1 MKVHGR
7 NQGMASFRRRNVG
20 TRSIRRESFFI
31 VPQFSTMSPALLRS
45 LLAWLFLLSAAVA
58 QTGDVRF
65 SQTLSADDRTA
76 AGLPRLSSDEVAVI
90 DALVRRDTGARAG
103 TAAADQAPATFSLRL
118 SADERRAAGLA
129 KLSAV
134 ELPKLDAF
142 IARHQSA
149 RLARSLLAPP
159 SYVTRPSRI
168 TPTETKK
175 GREIHGSYSLSFG
188 FGSGGYSEKSGSMVL
203 TLEDPER
210 GYSISVGYSETHT
223 KGGYIYRDPLHD
235 PLRDP
240 LRGGPM
246 DTVTPFR
253 P

>member
-1 MKVHGR
+1 
-7 NQGMASFRRRNVG
+7 
-20 TRSIRRESFFI
+20 
-31 VPQFSTMSPALLRS
+31 MSPALVRS
-45 LLAWLFLLSAAVA
+45 LVAWLLVLSAAVA

-65 SQTLSADDRTA
+65 SQTLSAEDRTA

-90 DALVRRDTGARAG
+90 DALVRRDTGTRAG
-103 TAAADQAPATFSLRL
+103 TAANDQASATFSQRL

-142 IARHQSA
+142 VARHQSA

-159 SYVTRPSRI
+159 SYVTRPSRV

-188 FGSGGYSEKSGSMVL
+188 FGSGGYSEKSGSMML

-223 KGGYIYRDPLHD
+223 KGGYIYRDPLYD

-246 DTVTPFR
+246 DTATPFR

>member
-1 MKVHGR
+1 
-7 NQGMASFRRRNVG
+7 
-20 TRSIRRESFFI
+20 
-31 VPQFSTMSPALLRS
+31 MSPAVLRR
-45 LLAWLFLLSAAVA
+45 LVAWLLVLAAAVA
-58 QTGDVRF
+58 QASDVRF
-65 SQTLSADDRTA
+65 SQALSAEDRTA
-76 AGLPRLSSDEVAVI
+76 AGLPRLTSDEVAVI
-90 DALVRRDTGARAG
+90 DALVRRDTGTRAG
-103 TAAADQAPATFSLRL
+103 TDAKDPTPATFSQRL
-118 SADERRAAGLA
+118 NANERRAAGLA
-129 KLSAV
+129 KLGPA

-142 IARHQSA
+142 VARHQSA

-159 SYVTRPSRI
+159 SYVTRPSRV

-175 GREIHGSYSLSFG
+175 GRQIHGSYSLSFG
-188 FGSGGYSEKSGSMVL
+188 FGSGGYSEKSGSMML

-210 GYSISVGYSETHT
+210 GFSISVGYSETHT